1 MTLDRVVDRG
11 TDWSDTGKVCALG
24 SALVHPLGSLTK
36 NEPHRALI
44 IAEGTSA
51 LCAEEAAWEA
61 ELGAARVK
69 RNASALGEGRAP
81 EITDARVRAE
91 RAHTVA
97 AARFEAAFQ
106 QAQEAFGPIGAGDC
120 PHVGRRDEF
129 YPVTQA
135 FAALPVLQIERA
147 AVPHFGVLAFGVHMN
162 AFVRTR
168 NGLQMWVARRAADK
182 PTFPGMLDN
191 AVAGGQPIGIGLREN
206 LLKECHEEAGIPPE
220 IAQRATSVGALSY
233 CKETRN
239 GLKPDVL
246 YCFDLELPADFVP
259 SNTDGEVEE
268 FLLWPITRVAE
279 TVRDSQAFKPN
290 CNLVIIDFLV
300 RHGVIP
306 PEHRDYLPI
315 CLGLR
320 R

>member
-1 MTLDRVVDRG
+1 MSFLERIDECNTHDLAAFRPFEVEGVRYGWVRHDLAERLAGFGEVFAVSANAVVL
-11 TDWSDTGKVCALG
+11 SPAL
-24 SALVHPLGSLTK
+24 
-36 NEPHRALI
+36 RDF
-44 IAEGTSA
+44 
-51 LCAEEAAWEA
+51 
-61 ELGAARVK
+61 AARSEAVE
-69 RNASALGEGRAP
+69 RAVRVLESEGR
-81 EITDARVRAE
+81 I
-91 RAHTVA
+91 
-97 AARFEAAFQ
+97 
-106 QAQEAFGPIGAGDC
+106 
-120 PHVGRRDEF
+120 VGRRDEF

-135 FAALPVLQIERA
+135 FAAVPVLQIERA